1 MTGQLI
7 FHNLPG
13 ILRLDATRY
22 YSYVRQVTIQYTEP
36 VRLTEEVLLK
46 CVVSAWPE
54 SIVFPLASHLKI
66 DFGGFLYKNAEYN
79 NILKNRGYELL
90 SQRIQMQMPK
100 LQEVRII
107 DHGHDFAKHMEA
119 ADSRGWKTDGVLS
132 AMFGKIK
139 SFAIT
144 RNNVELISTFPSSIA
159 NAAELTKLDFNAFTD
174 DNTVLR
180 WIMKMSAP
188 TLETLE
194 YHRAATVKAASF
206 FLDAQD
212 KPIVYPRLQKL
223 QFSGYEYPYPKK
235 GVRVDPSVT
244 PFPVLRYLKWRG
256 PYVFNDD
263 ALFRGNNNT
272 LEYLDIDI
280 DTWLA
285 SVLKTH
291 DVFADEKYPNLQH
304 IATCRSERLGRSGV
318 FRNGE
323 FEAMAVNLIRPAT
336 TVFTYKAARLSCLAD
351 SLAACLYLENIRTLC
366 IPDFEGT
373 LRQLLDLVRLLP
385 NMSRL
390 CGHPGSIN
398 YATDT
403 VEFKEFVDNY
413 GSTKFPPNHQLRHWD
428 VLTNRE
434 YSTKFIAHTAL
445 ALVVLCPRFEGA
457 YIPGYE
463 RGYFEYNI
471 GKAIDSGLFNGHV
484 NRIEQNYKILEDL
497 ALNDENTLPWPELR
511 RIIRQRL
518 SQTLESLQAQENGS
532 NEHNS
537 GIAEEGREPAQ
548 DVAAEVSNSV
558 SGLPAQTAEPEAE
571 LSEESS
577 RKRSKPESSLDT
589 DSGSLSLDS
598 DQREPTL
605 EVEEE
610 PQQKEEEEDAFD
622 TNAALPQSEVPKDIL
637 ATEADSLVSREI
649 RDLEDRINYCLQS
662 FDEAPFTIQ
671 RIAELLVWP
680 ERHYRSAMKFL
691 RAIERVVYVTST
703 VEDFPPTSTKPK
715 ESSDGTSNDK
725 DSNDAGD
732 GPAAIEGVS
741 GAAGGVAGQPSSLF
755 SFLASQDT

>member
-1 MTGQLI
+1 
-7 FHNLPG
+7 
-13 ILRLDATRY
+13 
-22 YSYVRQVTIQYTEP
+22 TIQYTEP

-46 CVVSAWPE
+46 CAVSAWPE

-100 LQEVRII
+100 LQEVLII
-107 DHGHDFAKHMEA
+107 DYGHDFAKHMDA

-132 AMFGKIK
+132 AMFGKTK

-144 RNNVELISTFPSSIA
+144 HNNVKLISTFPFSIA
-159 NAAELTKLDFNAFTD
+159 NTAELTKLNCNAFTD

-235 GVRVDPSVT
+235 G
-244 PFPVLRYLKWRG
+244 
-256 PYVFNDD
+256 
-263 ALFRGNNNT
+263 
-272 LEYLDIDI
+272 
-280 DTWLA
+280 
-285 SVLKTH
+285 
-291 DVFADEKYPNLQH
+291 YPNLKH
-304 IATCRSERLGRSGV
+304 IAT
-318 FRNGE
+318 
-323 FEAMAVNLIRPAT
+323 
-336 TVFTYKAARLSCLAD
+336 Y
-351 SLAACLYLENIRTLC
+351 
-366 IPDFEGT
+366 
-373 LRQLLDLVRLLP
+373 
-385 NMSRL
+385 
-390 CGHPGSIN
+390 
-398 YATDT
+398 T

-413 GSTKFPPNHQLRHWD
+413 GSTRFPPNHQLRHWD
-428 VLTNRE
+428 CLVLE
-434 YSTKFIAHTAL
+434 
-445 ALVVLCPRFEGA
+445 
-457 YIPGYE
+457 
-463 RGYFEYNI
+463 
-471 GKAIDSGLFNGHV
+471 
-484 NRIEQNYKILEDL
+484 NYKILEDL
-497 ALNDENTLPWPELR
+497 ALNDENTY
-511 RIIRQRL
+511 RL

-537 GIAEEGREPAQ
+537 DIAEEGRKPAQ
-548 DVAAEVSNSV
+548 NLAAGVSDSV
-558 SGLPAQTAEPEAE
+558 SGLSAQTAEPEAE

-577 RKRSKPESSLDT
+577 RKRSKPESSVET

-605 EVEEE
+605 EVEEKS
-610 PQQKEEEEDAFD
+610 QQKEEEEDAFD
-622 TNAALPQSEVPKDIL
+622 TNAALPQSEVSKDIL

-725 DSNDAGD
+725 GSNDAGD
-732 GPAAIEGVS
+732 GPAAIEGVG
-741 GAAGGVAGQPSSLF
+741 GASGGVAGQPSSLF
-755 SFLASQDT
+755 SFLASQDTSSAGSGILGSGSGAAGENVATRAVAAKEKQPAISLTAIVTATLGAQSKGEAPGRSNEPERIWTARPPATAEHHTMAPIAAKPLEARRSSEEMPPLDASDTGILHITSASQEESDVLRSKISESVDASIPVCIDGPGGSAGKFSVQPVDPSQIAGQGLTLSGSPLSAGPDLDSSSLVAGSADRNGGETEESAKDKQQ